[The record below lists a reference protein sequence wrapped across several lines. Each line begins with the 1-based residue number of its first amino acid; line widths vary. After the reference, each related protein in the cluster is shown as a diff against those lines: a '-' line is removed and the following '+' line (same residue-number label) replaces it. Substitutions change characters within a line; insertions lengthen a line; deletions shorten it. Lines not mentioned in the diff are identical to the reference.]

1 MIIGSLQVKFM
12 RTLLAYCMLSPRRT
26 AYVLAALLAAGIAEA
41 LSLTALLPLL
51 SIAVGD
57 SANSDIGRRIVEVLQ
72 NIGISPTIGIM
83 LLVIVGG
90 MILKSLILLIA
101 NRQVGYA
108 VAHVATTLRLELI
121 DALLASRWQY
131 YLRQPMG
138 SLANSVA
145 TEAYRAANGF
155 EHSVTV
161 LALAVQVVVYGAVA
175 MFVSWEAT
183 LTSILVGVIMMQM
196 LHQLIRATRKA
207 GTRQTYLLRNLLTY
221 LSDVLVS
228 VKSLK
233 AMARDNVAEA
243 ILRDQTRQLEKATR
257 REIIA
262 REALMALQ
270 EPILATLMA
279 IGLYLALEVWGLS
292 LPSVMVMVF
301 LLTRLLSLLNKTQRK
316 YQNLMAQESAYWAL
330 RTAVAEARA
339 AAERTSGTREPTLE
353 KGISLRHVNFDY
365 DTKPIFQD
373 LNLEI
378 PVRSF
383 TTLAGPSGVGKS
395 TLLDLLCGLAEHKSG
410 EILIDGVSM
419 RDINPRAWR
428 RMIGYVAQEN
438 VLLHDSILN
447 NILVGAPDLTE
458 ADAERA
464 LRQAGAWD
472 FVNGLPDGFYTIVG
486 ERGGLLSGGQ
496 RQRIAIAR
504 ALAHRP
510 LFLVLDEPTSALDPE
525 SERLVCETLRSLA
538 KELTVVA
545 VSHQPA
551 LIDAADVIYTLSKGK
566 AERMQPADAARYA
579 PAERETS
586 SLSRREAAFVSR

>member
-1 MIIGSLQVKFM
+1 MH
-12 RTLLAYCMLSPRRT
+12 TLYTYCMLFPRRT
-26 AYVLAALLAAGIAEA
+26 AYVLIALLAAGIAEG

-57 SANSDIGRRIVEVLQ
+57 TANSDIGRRIVEVLQ
-72 NIGISPTIGIM
+72 SVGITPTIGVM
-83 LLVIVGG
+83 LLIIVGG
-90 MILKSLILLIA
+90 MIIKSLILLVA
-101 NRQVGYA
+101 NRQVGYT
-108 VAHVATTLRLELI
+108 VAHVATALRLEFI

-145 TEAYRAANGF
+145 TEAYRAAQGF

-161 LALAVQVVVYGAVA
+161 IALAVQIVVYGTVA

-183 LTSILVGVIMMQM
+183 LTSIVVGLVMMQT

-207 GTRQTYLLRNLLTY
+207 GSRQTQLLRHLLTY
-221 LSDVLVS
+221 LSDVLGS

-257 REIIA
+257 REIMA

-279 IGLYLALEVWGLS
+279 IGLYLALAIWGLS

-330 RTAVAEARA
+330 RSAVEEARA
-339 AAERTSGTREPTLE
+339 AAERTSGTRQPTLQ
-353 KGISLRHVNFDY
+353 KGIVLRHVNFDY
-365 DTKPIFQD
+365 GAKPIFQD

-383 TTLAGPSGVGKS
+383 TTIAGPSGVGKS
-395 TLLDLLCGLAEHKSG
+395 TLMDLLCGLTDSKSG
-410 EILIDGVSM
+410 EILIDGVSLGE
-419 RDINPRAWR
+419 INLRAWR
-428 RMIGYVAQEN
+428 RMIGYVSQEN
-438 VLLHDSILN
+438 VLLHDTILN
-447 NILVGAPDLTE
+447 NILVGAPDLGE

-464 LRQAGAWD
+464 LRQAGGWD
-472 FVNGLPDGFYTIVG
+472 FVTALPEGLNTVVG

-504 ALAHRP
+504 ALAHQP
-510 LFLVLDEPTSALDPE
+510 VFLLLDEPTSALDPE
-525 SERLVCETLRSLA
+525 SEKLVCETLQKLA
-538 KELTVVA
+538 KDLTVVA
-545 VSHQPA
+545 ISHQPA
-551 LIDAADVIYTLSKGK
+551 LISAADNIYTLSKGK
-566 AERMQPADAARYA
+566 AERLYRSPESRN
-579 PAERETS
+579 TS
-586 SLSRREAAFVSR
+586 EASSILRKEVTLISR

>member
-1 MIIGSLQVKFM
+1 MIARSLQIQLM
-12 RTLLAYCMLSPRRT
+12 HTLYTYCMLFPRRT
-26 AYVLAALLAAGIAEA
+26 AYVLIALLAAGIAEG

-57 SANSDIGRRIVEVLQ
+57 TANSDIGRSIVELLQ
-72 NIGISPTIGIM
+72 GLGITPTIGIM
-83 LLVIVGG
+83 LLIIVGG
-90 MILKSLILLIA
+90 MVIKSIILLLA
-101 NRQVGYA
+101 NRQVGYT
-108 VAHVATTLRLELI
+108 VAHVATSLRLEFI

-145 TEAYRAANGF
+145 TEAYRAAQGF

-161 LALAVQVVVYGAVA
+161 IALAVQLVVYGTVA

-183 LTSILVGVIMMQM
+183 LTSIVVGVVM
-196 LHQLIRATRKA
+196 LQTLHKLIRATRKA
-207 GTRQTYLLRNLLTY
+207 GSRQTQLLRHLLSY
-221 LSDVLVS
+221 LSDVLGS

-257 REIIA
+257 REIMA

-279 IGLYLALEVWGLS
+279 IGLYLALVTWELS
-292 LPSVMVMVF
+292 LPAVMVMVF

-330 RTAVAEARA
+330 RTAIDEARA
-339 AAERTSGTREPTLE
+339 AAERTTGTRQPTFQ
-353 KGISLRHVNFDY
+353 KGISLRNIDFDY
-365 DTKPIFQD
+365 GAKPIFEG
-373 LNLEI
+373 LNLDI
-378 PVRSF
+378 SVKSF
-383 TTLAGPSGVGKS
+383 TTIAGPSGVGKS
-395 TLLDLLCGLAEHKSG
+395 TMLDLLCGLAEPKSG
-410 EILIDGVSM
+410 EILIDGVPL
-419 RDINPRAWR
+419 REINPRGWR
-428 RMIGYVAQEN
+428 RMIGYVSQEN
-438 VLLHDSILN
+438 ILLHDTVLS
-447 NILVGAPDLTE
+447 NIIVGAPDLVE

-472 FVNGLPDGFYTIVG
+472 FVCALPEGLNTVVG

-504 ALAHRP
+504 ALAHQP
-510 LFLVLDEPTSALDPE
+510 LFLLLDEPTSALDPE
-525 SERLVCETLRSLA
+525 TERLFCGTLQKLA
-538 KELTVVA
+538 QNLTIVA

-551 LIDAADVIYTLSKGK
+551 LINAADNIYTLAKGK
-566 AERMQPADAARYA
+566 AERMQPSAEMEPAPDAL
-579 PAERETS
+579 S
-586 SLSRREAAFVSR
+586 VSRREVVSGR

>member
-1 MIIGSLQVKFM
+1 MH
-12 RTLLAYCMLSPRRT
+12 TLYTYCMLFPRRT
-26 AYVLAALLAAGIAEA
+26 AYVLIALLAAGIAEG

-57 SANSDIGRRIVEVLQ
+57 TANSDIGRRIVEVLQ
-72 NIGISPTIGIM
+72 SVGITPTIGVM
-83 LLVIVGG
+83 LLIIVGG
-90 MILKSLILLIA
+90 MIIKSLILLVA
-101 NRQVGYA
+101 NRQVGYT
-108 VAHVATTLRLELI
+108 VAHVATALRLEFI

-145 TEAYRAANGF
+145 TEAYRAAQGF

-161 LALAVQVVVYGAVA
+161 IALAVQVVVYGTVA

-183 LTSILVGVIMMQM
+183 LTSIVVGVVMLQT

-207 GTRQTYLLRNLLTY
+207 GTRQTQLLRHLLTY
-221 LSDVLVS
+221 LSDVLGS

-279 IGLYLALEVWGLS
+279 IGLYLALAVWGLS

-330 RTAVAEARA
+330 RTAVDEARA
-339 AAERTSGTREPTLE
+339 AAERTTGTRQPTLQ
-353 KGISLRHVNFDY
+353 KGIVLHHVDFDY
-365 DTKPIFQD
+365 GAKPIFQD

-378 PVRSF
+378 PVKSF
-383 TTLAGPSGVGKS
+383 TTIAGPSGVGKS
-395 TLLDLLCGLAEHKSG
+395 TMMDLLCGLADAKSG
-410 EILIDGVSM
+410 EILVDGVPLSE
-419 RDINPRAWR
+419 INLRVWR

-438 VLLHDSILN
+438 VLLHDTILN
-447 NILVGAPDLTE
+447 NILVGAPDLGE

-472 FVNGLPDGFYTIVG
+472 FVTALPEGLDTVVG

-504 ALAHRP
+504 ALAHQP
-510 LFLVLDEPTSALDPE
+510 VFLLLDEPTSALDPE
-525 SERLVCETLRSLA
+525 SEKLVCETLQKLA
-538 KELTVVA
+538 KDLTVVA
-545 VSHQPA
+545 ISHQPA
-551 LIDAADVIYTLSKGK
+551 LINAADNIYTLSKGK
-566 AERMQPADAARYA
+566 AERLYRSTESRNTSEA
-579 PAERETS
+579 PSMLRKEVT
-586 SLSRREAAFVSR
+586 LISR

>member
-1 MIIGSLQVKFM
+1 M
-12 RTLLAYCMLSPRRT
+12 RTLFTYCMLFPRRT
-26 AYVLAALLAAGIAEA
+26 AYVLVALLAAGIAEG

-57 SANSDIGRRIVEVLQ
+57 TANSDIGKRVVEAL
-72 NIGISPTIGIM
+72 NSIGIVPTIGIM
-83 LLVIVGG
+83 LSIIVGG
-90 MILKSLILLIA
+90 MIIKSLILLVA
-101 NRQVGYA
+101 NRQVGYT
-108 VAHVATTLRLELI
+108 VAHVATALRLELI

-161 LALAVQVVVYGAVA
+161 LALAVQVVVYGTVA
-175 MFVSWEAT
+175 MFVSWQAT
-183 LTSILVGVIMMQM
+183 LTSFLVGIVM
-196 LHQLIRATRKA
+196 LRLLNELIRATRRA
-207 GTRQTYLLRNLLTY
+207 GTKQTHLLRHLLTY
-221 LSDVLVS
+221 LSDVLGS

-243 ILRDQTRQLEKATR
+243 ILRDQTRQIEKATR
-257 REIIA
+257 REIMA

-279 IGLYLALEVWGLS
+279 IGLYLALVMWELS
-292 LPSVMVMVF
+292 LPAVMVMVF

-316 YQNLMAQESAYWAL
+316 YQNLMAQESAYWSL
-330 RTAVAEARA
+330 RTAIDEARA
-339 AAERTSGTREPTLE
+339 AAERTTGTRQPTFQ
-353 KGISLRHVNFDY
+353 KGISLRHIYFDY
-365 DTKPIFQD
+365 GTRPIFQD

-378 PVRSF
+378 AVHSF
-383 TTLAGPSGVGKS
+383 TTIAGPSGVGKS
-395 TLLDLLCGLAEHKSG
+395 TMLDLLCSLAEPKSG
-410 EILIDGVSM
+410 EILIDGVPL
-419 RDINPRAWR
+419 REINPRDWR

-438 VLLHDSILN
+438 VLLHDTVLN
-447 NILVGAPDLTE
+447 NILVGAPDLVE

-464 LRQAGAWD
+464 LHQAGAWD
-472 FVNGLPDGFYTIVG
+472 FVSALPDGVHTVVG

-504 ALAHRP
+504 ALAHQP
-510 LFLVLDEPTSALDPE
+510 LFLLLDEPTSALDPE
-525 SERLVCETLRSLA
+525 TERLFCETLRSLA
-538 KELTVVA
+538 QNLTIVA

-551 LIDAADVIYTLSKGK
+551 LINAADNIYTLSKGK
-566 AERMQPADAARYA
+566 AERWQPS
-579 PAERETS
+579 AETEHASATLP
-586 SLSRREAAFVSR
+586 LSRVEATSGFR